1 MYNKFGNKH
10 RTKPSR
16 RLDLGNFNRKI
27 NSPNKLS
34 PCILCLK
41 LVPETWK
48 SQSVCVTR
56 QFRCVVKSVP
66 FNLPNNEPRSAT
78 HAHTYASLKR
88 SYICSK
94 VLEVGSQGEIKC
106 GLWFSSLQTSVPR
119 NPENE
124 RHSAGWIM
132 SEARYAFSECTNM
145 HVCADKER
153 NCYTVH
159 MCSVQYAC
167 RFGVVVLR
175 ASELSVWF
183 AAAKFN

>member
-10 RTKPSR
+10 HTKPSR
-16 RLDLGNFNRKI
+16 RLDWGNFNRKI

-34 PCILCLK
+34 PCIPCVSNLYTK
-41 LVPETWK
+41 LEKAKACALLV
-48 SQSVCVTR
+48 SSG
-56 QFRCVVKSVP
+56 VVKSVP

-124 RHSAGWIM
+124 RHSAGSIM

-167 RFGVVVLR
+167 RFVVVVLR
-175 ASELSVWF
+175 ASELGVWF
-183 AAAKFN
+183 CCCKV